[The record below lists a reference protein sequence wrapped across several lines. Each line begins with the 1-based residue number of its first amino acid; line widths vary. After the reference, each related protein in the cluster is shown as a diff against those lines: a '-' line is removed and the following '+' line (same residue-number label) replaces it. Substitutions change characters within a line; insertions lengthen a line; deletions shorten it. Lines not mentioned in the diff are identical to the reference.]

1 MEDER
6 RIIILEVM
14 YKSNMLSLLCR
25 LRTNLSESVHGS
37 GKLNPA
43 YVY

>member
-14 YKSNMLSLLCR
+14 YKFNMLSFLCR
-25 LRTNLSESVHGS
+25 LRINLLEFVYGS
-37 GKLNPA
+37 G
-43 YVY
+43 